1 MQRYHPASCT
11 SAVNNSAIVGPSAR
25 DAVRADSSSL
35 PGNFPLN
42 SRRPAPLTP
51 YKLKCEKEA
60 LNNRLGPPD
69 FLPQSPNCPEE
80 NLTRE
85 YAQSGY
91 RETVEGL
98 EESREILLTQIQA
111 FSKQL
116 VIKCKDATRKRL
128 RAIND
133 SRAQKRKAGQVY
145 GIPLSVSLL
154 TKPGIFPEQRPC
166 SEDFRRK
173 WIEGLSQQHKRLRSL
188 TDNIPHGYR
197 KRALFEVLIRNN
209 VPLLRAT
216 WFIKIT
222 YLNQVRPNSASISCG
237 AFDKAQLTR
246 TEFWTKDVVDYLE
259 CLVEEFFS
267 RSNSH
272 LTPPDKDRPQQMF
285 SVGFSHTKGD
295 PPSDT
300 ADGEEPSLH
309 FKWWYVVRLLQWHQA
324 EGLLLPSLIV
334 DWVLGQL
341 EENDVLEI
349 LELLL
354 PIIYGVLNTIVLSQT
369 YVRTLVRISVRF
381 IRDSFPGGSDLVD
394 NSRRAY
400 TTSALVEMLRYLVL
414 AVPDTFVALDCF
426 PFPPCI
432 VSHTVNDGNFG
443 SKAPED
449 AAKVRYTSAEIA
461 SPFRSKSI
469 DFQYQSSAF
478 DNVVSSI
485 QKCADNLA
493 KAVSPKFP
501 ICSVAKAVRAL
512 DKSLLHGDIGV
523 AYKYLFE
530 DCCNGSIYEGWF
542 EDVSPCLRMSLKWI
556 QTVNVAF
563 ACSVFF
569 LCEWATCDYR
579 DFWGAAPRDIKFT
592 GGKDFSQVY
601 IATRL
606 LKKKARDLESLSGL
620 RYENSSVLNSTIVKG
635 PNHQNSSFGRK
646 PVGHLF
652 EPKSR
657 LKRLGSTGSLDLF
670 ESPGPL
676 HDILVCWIDQH
687 EVQKGEGF
695 KRVQLLIVELV
706 RAGIFYP
713 HSYVRQLIVSGI
725 MDSNGPAVDSD
736 KRRRHQQMLKH
747 LPGSLMHAT
756 LDDGKIAQGKQ
767 LVEVINVYS
776 KERRLVLHGA
786 VCEQQ
791 SDIGSANVSYNRKRK
806 ICPTSD
812 KVSSSVTSVNQLKPI
827 QSFSSTSST
836 KSVKSEVDIEELKEA
851 ISLLLRLPNSSS
863 LPIDTSLDDTSGAGK
878 KSFVSGYGKIDIA
891 EAAHGCED
899 CRRAKK
905 QKVSDERNLYLHVS
919 SPIPSD
925 DEDMWWVKKGPKS
938 SETLKV
944 DPPLKT
950 TKPVSKGRRKTQ
962 SLAHLAASRI
972 EGSQG
977 ASTSHVCDNKVA
989 CPHHRSGIEGG
1000 ATRGVDGGKLDLGG
1014 DIVSIGKSIKQFRL
1028 TEKRAISSWLMT
1040 VVKQVFEE
1048 SEKPIPKAGQF
1059 GRSLT
1064 AVDDRNT
1071 IRWKLGEDQL
1081 SSILYLSDV
1090 CNDFVSGVKFL
1101 LWLLPKVLISSNST
1115 INNRRNILV
1124 LPKNVENQVCEVG
1137 EAYVLSSL
1145 QRYENILVAADLMS
1159 EALSS
1164 ITHRA
1169 MAIMASNG
1177 RISGSAVVAYA
1188 RYLLK
1193 KYSSMPS
1200 VIEWEKSFKATCDKR
1215 LIAELDPGSTLE
1227 GEMGLP
1233 LGVPAGVEDLDDFFR
1248 QKIGGG
1254 RLSRVGM
1261 SMRELVGRHVD
1272 DAFHYL
1278 FGKDRK
1284 VFSGGVPK
1292 VLATEKSDE
1301 GYQIAQKII
1310 TGLMEC
1316 IRHTGG
1322 AAQEGDPSL
1331 VSSAVSAIVG
1341 NLGSTVSKMPD
1352 FIVGGGSNFPSASGS
1367 LDFARRILCIHITC
1381 LCLLKE
1387 ALGERQSRVFEIALA
1402 TEAFSALAGVY
1413 SPGKTSR
1420 SQFQSLADPHDS
1432 NTHVFGDN
1440 SKVMVGRATKVAAA
1454 ISALVI
1460 GAVIQGVCSLERLVT
1475 LFRLKEGLDFIQF
1488 VRATRPNANGNTRTI
1503 GMHKIESSIE
1513 DYVHW
1518 FRLLVGNCR
1527 TVFDGLIVELLG
1539 EPSIVALF
1547 RMQRLL
1553 PLSLVLPP
1561 AYSIFSFVAWGPFI
1575 LNSAVTAREDV
1586 NQLCQSLTI
1595 AIGDI
1600 VRHLPF
1606 RDVCLRDSQGFY
1618 NHLMVDTSDVEFA
1631 SILELNGSDIPL
1643 KSMAFVPLRAR
1654 LFLNAIIDCKLPSS
1668 MYNQDDGSRI
1678 SGVGDGK
1685 GQYSERKMK
1694 LLDRLVHV
1702 LDTLQPAKFHWQWVE
1717 LRLLLNEQAIIEKL
1731 ETLETRDM
1739 SLADAV
1745 RLPSP
1750 SPEKV
1755 AASDNEKNFI
1765 EIILTR
1771 LLVRPDAASLFSD
1784 VIHLLGRSLEDS
1796 MLLQTKWFLGGQDV
1810 LFGRKSIRQRLTN
1823 IAESKGLSTKTMFWK
1838 PWGWCLSG
1846 SDTSYLEEGE
1856 VVEEGT
1862 DSRKYSQKSVQM
1874 LDDEVLHSSQQFV
1887 TERALIELVLPCID
1901 QSSEE
1906 SRNTFANDLIKQL
1919 NNIELQINS
1928 VTSGTSKQTG
1938 PVPSGIEG
1946 PVSKGSSRKM
1956 KGGSPGLARRLA
1968 ASTDS
1973 PLPSPAALRASM
1985 SLRLQLLLRLLPVI
1999 LEDREPS
2006 GRNMRHMLAS
2016 VILRLL
2022 GNRMVHE
2029 DANLTFFPTH
2039 SSMVKKEVESP
2050 SEASYSVFADLPGE
2064 SLFARMLLVLHGLLS
2079 SCQPSWLGVKTA
2091 AKSTNE
2097 TSKDSSALVR
2107 ELAESLQN
2115 ELHVM
2120 QLPDMIRWRIQ
2131 AAMPVPLPP
2140 GRCFLSYQPPTI
2152 SLSALSSFQSSPS
2165 THGIGSGNSSS
2176 MPQGSK
2182 MSSPRVVPSAPGK
2195 SKSLPPQQDY
2205 DTEID
2210 PWLLLEDGAGSSQS
2224 SSNAAVIGGG
2234 EHANFR
2240 ASYWLKGAVRVRRTD
2255 LTYIGAMD
2263 DDS

>member
-11 SAVNNSAIVGPSAR
+11 SAVNNSAIGGPSAR
-25 DAVRADSSSL
+25 DTVRADSSSL
-35 PGNFPLN
+35 PANFPLN
-42 SRRPAPLTP
+42 SRRPAPLTA

-69 FLPQSPNCPEE
+69 FHPQSSSCPEE

-85 YAQSGY
+85 YVQSGY

-98 EESREILLTQIQA
+98 EESREILLTQVQA
-111 FSKQL
+111 FSKHL

-145 GIPLSVSLL
+145 GVPLSVSLL

-166 SEDFRRK
+166 GEDFRKK

-188 TDNIPHGYR
+188 ADNVPHGYR

-246 TEFWTKDVVDYLE
+246 TEFWTNDVVDYLE

-272 LTPPDKDRPQQMF
+272 LTPPNKDRSPQMF

-295 PPSDT
+295 PPS
-300 ADGEEPSLH
+300 AVFDGEEPSLH
-309 FKWWYVVRLLQWHQA
+309 FKWWYVVRLLLWHQA

-354 PIIYGVLNTIVLSQT
+354 PIIYGVLDTIVLSQT

-426 PFPPCI
+426 PFPPCV

-443 SKAPED
+443 SKVPED
-449 AAKVRYTSAEIA
+449 ATKLRYTSAEVA

-485 QKCADNLA
+485 RKCANNLA
-493 KAVSPKFP
+493 KAVNPNFP
-501 ICSVAKAVRAL
+501 VCSVAKAVHAL

-542 EDVSPCLRMSLKWI
+542 EEVSPCLRMSLKWI

-569 LCEWATCDYR
+569 LCEWATCEYR
-579 DFWGAAPRDIKFT
+579 DFWSAAPQELKFT

-606 LKKKARDLESLSGL
+606 LKMKARDLQSLSGVKF
-620 RYENSSVLNSTIVKG
+620 ENSSGLNCTKG
-635 PNHQNSSFGRK
+635 SSHQNSLFGRK
-646 PVGHLF
+646 PVGNLF

-657 LKRLGSTGSLDLF
+657 LKKLGGNGSLDLF

-736 KRRRHQQMLKH
+736 KRRRHQQILKH
-747 LPGSLMHAT
+747 LPGSFMRAT
-756 LDDGKIAQGKQ
+756 LDDGKIAQGAQ

-776 KERRLVLHGA
+776 KERRLVLHGLI
-786 VCEQQ
+786 CEQQ
-791 SDIGSANVSYNRKRK
+791 SDITSANIPSNRKRK
-806 ICPTSD
+806 MCPTSD
-812 KVSSSVTSVNQLKPI
+812 KVSSSVTSVNQLKSLP
-827 QSFSSTSST
+827 SLPNTSSS
-836 KSVKSEVDIEELKEA
+836 KSVKSEVDMEELKEA
-851 ISLLLRLPNSSS
+851 ISLLLRFPNSSS
-863 LPIDTSLDDTSGAGK
+863 LPTDTGLDDATGTNK
-878 KSFVSGYGKIDIA
+878 KSVGSVYGKIDIA
-891 EAAHGCED
+891 EATHGCED

-905 QKVSDERNLYLHVS
+905 QKVSDERNLYLPGS

-938 SETLKV
+938 SEMLKV
-944 DPPLKT
+944 DPPVKT

-977 ASTSHVCDNKVA
+977 ASTSHVCDNRVA
-989 CPHHRSGIEGG
+989 CPHHRSGIEGD
-1000 ATRGVDGGKLDLGG
+1000 ATRTIDGSKLSG
-1014 DIVSIGKSIKQFRL
+1014 DIASIGKSLKRLRL

-1040 VVKQVFEE
+1040 AVKQFIEE
-1048 SEKPIPKAGQF
+1048 TEKTISKAGQF
-1059 GRSLT
+1059 GRSLAT
-1064 AVDDRNT
+1064 VDDRNT
-1071 IRWKLGEDQL
+1071 VRWKLGEDQL

-1090 CNDFVSGVKFL
+1090 CNDFISGVKFL
-1101 LWLLPKVLISSNST
+1101 LWLLPKVLISSNSSM
-1115 INNRRNILV
+1115 NSRRSILL

-1137 EAYVLSSL
+1137 EAYLLSSL
-1145 QRYENILVAADLMS
+1145 RRYENTLVAADLIS

-1164 ITHRA
+1164 VTHRA

-1177 RISGSAVVAYA
+1177 RISGSAAVVYA

-1200 VIEWEKSFKATCDKR
+1200 VVEWEKSFKATCDKR
-1215 LIAELDPGSTLE
+1215 LIAELDPGSTLD
-1227 GEMGLP
+1227 GELGLP
-1233 LGVPAGVEDLDDFFR
+1233 LGVPAGVEDLDDFIR

-1261 SMRELVGRHVD
+1261 NMRELVGRQVD

-1284 VFSGGVPK
+1284 VFSGGAPK

-1341 NLGSTVSKMPD
+1341 NLGSTVSKMAD
-1352 FIVGGGSNFPSASGS
+1352 FIVGGSSNIPSASGS

-1413 SPGKTSR
+1413 PSGKTSR

-1440 SKVMVGRATKVAAA
+1440 TKVIVGRATKVAAA

-1488 VRATRPNANGNTRTI
+1488 VRTTRSNANGNTRTI

-1561 AYSIFSFVAWGPFI
+1561 AYSIFSFVVWRPFI
-1575 LNSAVTAREDV
+1575 LNSAVTVREDV

-1618 NHLMVDTSDVEFA
+1618 NHLMMDTSDVDFA
-1631 SILELNGSDIPL
+1631 AILELNGSDIPL

-1654 LFLNAIIDCKLPSS
+1654 VFLNAIIDCKLPSS
-1668 MYNQDDGSRI
+1668 IYNQDDGSRI

-1717 LRLLLNEQAIIEKL
+1717 LRLLLNEQAVIEKL

-1745 RLPSP
+1745 RLASP

-1784 VIHLLGRSLEDS
+1784 VIHLFGRSLEDS
-1796 MLLQTKWFLGGQDV
+1796 MLLQAKWFLGGQDV

-1838 PWGWCLSG
+1838 PWGWCISG

-1874 LDDEVLHSSQQFV
+1874 LDNEVLHSSQQYV

-1919 NNIELQINS
+1919 NNIEQQINA

-1938 PVPSGIEG
+1938 SVPSGIEG
-1946 PVSKGSSRKM
+1946 PTSKGSSRKM
-1956 KGGSPGLARRLA
+1956 KGGSPGMARRSTS
-1968 ASTDS
+1968 STDS

-1985 SLRLQLLLRLLPVI
+1985 SLRLQLILRLLPVI

-2029 DANLTFFPTH
+2029 DANLTFCPTH
-2039 SSMVKKEVESP
+2039 SLIVKKEVESP
-2050 SEASYSVFADLPGE
+2050 SEASFAVFADLPGE
-2064 SLFARMLLVLHGLLS
+2064 SLFGRMLLILHGLLS
-2079 SCQPSWLGVKTA
+2079 SCQPSWLGLKTA

-2097 TSKDSSALVR
+2097 ASKDSTALVR

-2115 ELHVM
+2115 ELHCM

-2131 AAMPVPLPP
+2131 AAMPIPLPP

-2152 SLSALSSFQSSPS
+2152 PLSALSSFQSSIS
-2165 THGIGSGNSSS
+2165 TPGHGSGNSS

-2182 MSSPRVVPSAPGK
+2182 ITSPRVAPSASGK
-2195 SKSLPPQQDY
+2195 SKPLPPQQDH

-2224 SSNAAVIGGG
+2224 SSNAAVIGSG

-2240 ASYWLKGAVRVRRTD
+2240 ASYWLRGAVRVRRTD

>member
-11 SAVNNSAIVGPSAR
+11 SAVNNSAIGGPSAR
-25 DAVRADSSSL
+25 DAIRADSSSL
-35 PGNFPLN
+35 PANFPLN
-42 SRRPAPLTP
+42 SRRPAPLAP

-69 FLPQSPNCPEE
+69 YYPQTPSCPEE

-91 RETVEGL
+91 KETVEGL
-98 EESREILLTQIQA
+98 EEAREILLTQVQA
-111 FSKQL
+111 FSKHL
-116 VIKCKDATRKRL
+116 VIKCKDAIRKRL

-145 GIPLSVSLL
+145 GVPLSVSLL
-154 TKPGIFPEQRPC
+154 TKPGIFPEQKPC
-166 SEDFRRK
+166 SEDFRKK
-173 WIEGLSQQHKRLRSL
+173 WIEGLSQQHKHLRSL
-188 TDNIPHGYR
+188 ADNVPHGYR

-237 AFDKAQLTR
+237 AFDKAQLSR

-267 RSNSH
+267 RGNSH
-272 LTPPDKDRPQQMF
+272 LTPPNKDQSPQMF
-285 SVGFSHTKGD
+285 SVGFPHTKGD
-295 PPSDT
+295 PPS
-300 ADGEEPSLH
+300 AIFDGEEPSLH
-309 FKWWYVVRLLQWHQA
+309 FKWWYVVRLLLWHQA

-341 EENDVLEI
+341 EENDVLEF

-354 PIIYGVLNTIVLSQT
+354 PIIYGVLDTIVLSQT

-400 TTSALVEMLRYLVL
+400 TTSALVEMVRYLVL

-426 PFPPCI
+426 PFPPCV
-432 VSHTVNDGNFG
+432 VSHTVNEGNFG
-443 SKAPED
+443 SKVPED
-449 AAKVRYTSAEIA
+449 ATKLRYASAEVA
-461 SPFRSKSI
+461 SPFRSKGI

-485 QKCADNLA
+485 QKCTDSLA
-493 KAVSPKFP
+493 KAVNPEFP
-501 ICSVAKAVRAL
+501 VCSVAKAVHAL

-530 DCCNGSIYEGWF
+530 NCCNGSICEAWF
-542 EDVSPCLRMSLKWI
+542 EEVNPCLRMPLKWN

-579 DFWGAAPRDIKFT
+579 DFWSAAPRELKLT
-592 GGKDFSQVY
+592 GGKVFSQVY

-606 LKKKARDLESLSGL
+606 LKMKARDLRSLSG
-620 RYENSSVLNSTIVKG
+620 RKYENAIGLNSTIVKG
-635 PNHQNSSFGRK
+635 SSHQNSSFGRK
-646 PVGHLF
+646 PVGNLH

-657 LKRLGSTGSLDLF
+657 LKRSGGAGSLDLF

-695 KRVQLLIVELV
+695 ERVQFLIVELI

-713 HSYVRQLIVSGI
+713 HLYVRQLIVSGI
-725 MDSNGPAVDSD
+725 VDSNGPAVEPDR
-736 KRRRHQQMLKH
+736 RRRHQQILKY
-747 LPGSLMHAT
+747 LPGSFIHAT
-756 LDDGKIAQGKQ
+756 LDDGKIAQGAQ
-767 LVEVINVYS
+767 LVDIINVYS
-776 KERRLVLHGA
+776 KERRLVLHGLEW
-786 VCEQQ
+786 EQK
-791 SDIGSANVSYNRKRK
+791 SDISCANTSLNQKRK
-806 ICPTSD
+806 MCPTSD
-812 KVSSSVTSVNQLKPI
+812 KVSSSVTSVNQLKSI
-827 QSFSSTSST
+827 KSLSNMSTT
-836 KSVKSEVDIEELKEA
+836 KSIISEVDIEELKEA
-851 ISLLLRLPNSSS
+851 ISLLLRFPNSSS
-863 LPIDTSLDDTSGAGK
+863 TPTDTDLDDTTGTAK
-878 KSFVSGYGKIDIA
+878 KSFASVYGKIDIA
-891 EAAHGCED
+891 EATPGCED

-905 QKVSDERNLYLHVS
+905 RKVSDEKPLYLHGSS

-925 DEDMWWVKKGPKS
+925 DEDTWWVKKGPKS

-944 DPPLKT
+944 DPPVKT
-950 TKPVSKGRRKTQ
+950 TKPVLKGRRKTQ

-977 ASTSHVCDNKVA
+977 ASTSHVCDNRVA
-989 CPHHRSGIEGG
+989 CPHHRSGMEGDS
-1000 ATRGVDGGKLDLGG
+1000 TRPIDASKINHGG
-1014 DIVSIGKSIKQFRL
+1014 DIAFIGKSLKRLRL
-1028 TEKRAISSWLMT
+1028 TEKRAISSWFMT
-1040 VVKQVFEE
+1040 AVKQIIEE
-1048 SEKPIPKAGQF
+1048 TEKTSTKAGQF

-1071 IRWKLGEDQL
+1071 IRWKFGEDQL
-1081 SSILYLSDV
+1081 SSILYLTDV

-1115 INNRRNILV
+1115 MNSRRSILL
-1124 LPKNVENQVCEVG
+1124 LPRNVENQVCEVG
-1137 EAYVLSSL
+1137 EAYLLSSL
-1145 QRYENILVAADLMS
+1145 RRYENVLVAADLIS

-1164 ITHRA
+1164 IVHRA

-1177 RISGSAVVAYA
+1177 RISGSAAVVYA
-1188 RYLLK
+1188 RHLLK
-1193 KYSSMPS
+1193 KYGSIPS
-1200 VIEWEKSFKATCDKR
+1200 VIEWEKSFKTTCDKR
-1215 LIAELDPGSTLE
+1215 LIAELDPASSLD
-1227 GEMGLP
+1227 GELGLP

-1261 SMRELVGRHVD
+1261 SMRELVQRQVD

-1284 VFSGGVPK
+1284 VVTGGAPK
-1292 VLATEKSDE
+1292 VLASEKSAE

-1341 NLGSTVSKMPD
+1341 NLGSTVSKMAD
-1352 FIVGGGSNFPSASGS
+1352 FIAGGCSNFPSASGS
-1367 LDFARRILCIHITC
+1367 LDFVRRILCIHITC

-1413 SPGKTSR
+1413 PPGKPSR
-1420 SQFQSLADPHDS
+1420 SQFQLLADSHES
-1432 NTHVFGDN
+1432 NAHVFGD
-1440 SKVMVGRATKVAAA
+1440 STKVIGRATKIAAA

-1488 VRATRPNANGNTRTI
+1488 VRTTRSNANGNTRTM

-1553 PLSLVLPP
+1553 PLSLVLSP
-1561 AYSIFSFVAWGPFI
+1561 AYSIFSFVVWRPFI
-1575 LNSAVTAREDV
+1575 QNAAFTAREDV

-1618 NHLMVDTSDVEFA
+1618 NHLMNDTSDVEFA
-1631 SILELNGSDIPL
+1631 AILELNDIPL
-1643 KSMAFVPLRAR
+1643 KPMAFVPLRAR
-1654 LFLNAIIDCKLPSS
+1654 LFLNTIIDCKLPSS
-1668 MYNQDDGSRI
+1668 VYNQDDGSRI
-1678 SGVGDGK
+1678 SGVGDSK
-1685 GQYSERKMK
+1685 GHYSERKMK
-1694 LLDRLVHV
+1694 LLDRLVYV

-1717 LRLLLNEQAIIEKL
+1717 LRLLLNEQALIEKL
-1731 ETLETRDM
+1731 ETLETRDL

-1745 RLPSP
+1745 RLSSP

-1771 LLVRPDAASLFSD
+1771 LLVRPDAAPLFSD
-1784 VIHLLGRSLEDS
+1784 VIHLFGRSLEDS
-1796 MLLQTKWFLGGQDV
+1796 MLLQAKWFLGGQDV

-1838 PWGWCLSG
+1838 PWGWCISG
-1846 SDTSYLEEGE
+1846 SDSSYLEEGE

-1862 DSRKYSQKSVQM
+1862 DSSKYSQKSVEM
-1874 LDDEVLHSSQQFV
+1874 LDNEVLHSSQQHV

-1919 NNIELQINS
+1919 NNIEQQINA
-1928 VTSGTSKQTG
+1928 VTSGSSKQTG
-1938 PVPSGIEG
+1938 LVPSGIEG
-1946 PVSKGSSRKM
+1946 PTSKGSNRKM
-1956 KGGSPGLARRLA
+1956 KGGSPGLARR
-1968 ASTDS
+1968 STGSPDS

-1985 SLRLQLLLRLLPVI
+1985 SLRLQLILRLLPVI

-2022 GNRMVHE
+2022 GSRIVHE
-2029 DANLTFFPTH
+2029 DANLTFCPTH
-2039 SSMVKKEVESP
+2039 SSMVKKEVESS
-2050 SEASYSVFADLPGE
+2050 SEASLAIFADLPGE
-2064 SLFARMLLVLHGLLS
+2064 SLFGSMLLILHGLLS
-2079 SCQPSWLGVKTA
+2079 SCQPSWLGLKIA

-2097 TSKDSSALVR
+2097 TRKDSTALVR

-2115 ELHVM
+2115 ELHHM

-2131 AAMPVPLPP
+2131 AAMPIPLPSA
-2140 GRCFLSYQPPTI
+2140 RCLLSYQPPTI
-2152 SLSALSSFQSSPS
+2152 SPSALSPFQSRSS
-2165 THGIGSGNSSS
+2165 TPGLGSGNSS
-2176 MPQGSK
+2176 MPQGGK
-2182 MSSPRVVPSAPGK
+2182 VASPRVVPNAPGK
-2195 SKSLPPQQDY
+2195 SKHLPPQQDY

-2224 SSNAAVIGGG
+2224 SSNAAVIGAG

>member
-11 SAVNNSAIVGPSAR
+11 SAVNNSAIGGPSAR
-25 DAVRADSSSL
+25 DTVRADSSSL

-42 SRRPAPLTP
+42 SRRPAPLTA
-51 YKLKCEKEA
+51 YKLKCEKES

-69 FLPQSPNCPEE
+69 FHPQTSSCPEE

-85 YAQSGY
+85 YVQSGY

-98 EESREILLTQIQA
+98 EESREILLTQVQA
-111 FSKQL
+111 FSKHL

-145 GIPLSVSLL
+145 GVPLSVSLL

-166 SEDFRRK
+166 GEDFRKK

-188 TDNIPHGYR
+188 ADNVPHGYR

-237 AFDKAQLTR
+237 AFDKAQLSR

-259 CLVEEFFS
+259 CLVEEFIS

-272 LTPPDKDRPQQMF
+272 LTPPNKDRSPQMF

-295 PPSDT
+295 PP
-300 ADGEEPSLH
+300 AVFDGEEPSLH
-309 FKWWYVVRLLQWHQA
+309 FKWWYVVRLLLWHQA

-354 PIIYGVLNTIVLSQT
+354 PIIYGVLDTIVLSQT

-394 NSRRAY
+394 NSRRVY

-426 PFPPCI
+426 PFPRCV
-432 VSHTVNDGNFG
+432 VSHTVNDGSFG
-443 SKAPED
+443 SKVPED
-449 AAKVRYTSAEIA
+449 VTKLRYTSAEVA
-461 SPFRSKSI
+461 SPLRSKSI

-485 QKCADNLA
+485 RKCADNLA
-493 KAVSPKFP
+493 KVVNPKFP
-501 ICSVAKAVRAL
+501 VCSVAKAVHAL

-530 DCCNGSIYEGWF
+530 DCCNGSINEGWF
-542 EDVSPCLRMSLKWI
+542 EEVSPCLRMSLKWI

-569 LCEWATCDYR
+569 LCEWATCEYR
-579 DFWGAAPRDIKFT
+579 DFWSAAPRELKFT

-606 LKKKARDLESLSGL
+606 LKMKARDLQSVSGL
-620 RYENSSVLNSTIVKG
+620 KFETSSGLNSTKG
-635 PNHQNSSFGRK
+635 SSHQNSLLGRK
-646 PVGHLF
+646 PVGNLF

-657 LKRLGSTGSLDLF
+657 LKKLGGNGSLDLF

-736 KRRRHQQMLKH
+736 KRRRHQQILKH
-747 LPGSLMHAT
+747 LPGSFVCAT
-756 LDDGKIAQGKQ
+756 LDDGKIAQGAQ

-776 KERRLVLHGA
+776 KERRLVLHGL
-786 VCEQQ
+786 VYEQL
-791 SDIGSANVSYNRKRK
+791 SDIGSANIPSNRKRK
-806 ICPTSD
+806 MCPTSD
-812 KVSSSVTSVNQLKPI
+812 KVSSSVTSVNQLKSIPP
-827 QSFSSTSST
+827 FSNTGST
-836 KSVKSEVDIEELKEA
+836 KRLKSEVDIEALKEA
-851 ISLLLRLPNSSS
+851 ISLLLRFPNSSS
-863 LPIDTSLDDTSGAGK
+863 LPTDTGLDDPSGSGK
-878 KSFVSGYGKIDIA
+878 KSFASVYAKIDIA
-891 EAAHGCED
+891 EATHGCED

-905 QKVSDERNLYLHVS
+905 QKVSDERNLYLHAS

-944 DPPLKT
+944 DPPVKT

-977 ASTSHVCDNKVA
+977 ASTSHVCDNRVA
-989 CPHHRSGIEGG
+989 CPHHRSGIEGD
-1000 ATRGVDGGKLDLGG
+1000 ATRAIDNSKISG
-1014 DIVSIGKSIKQFRL
+1014 DIASIGKSLRKLRL

-1040 VVKQVFEE
+1040 AVKQFIEE
-1048 SEKPIPKAGQF
+1048 TEKTISKAGQF

-1064 AVDDRNT
+1064 TVDDRIT
-1071 IRWKLGEDQL
+1071 IRWKLAEDQL

-1115 INNRRNILV
+1115 MNSRRSILL
-1124 LPKNVENQVCEVG
+1124 LPKNVENQVFEVG
-1137 EAYVLSSL
+1137 EAYLLSSL
-1145 QRYENILVAADLMS
+1145 RRYENILVAADLIS

-1164 ITHRA
+1164 VTHRA

-1177 RISGSAVVAYA
+1177 RISGSAAVVYA

-1200 VIEWEKSFKATCDKR
+1200 VVEWEKTFKATYDQR
-1215 LIAELDPGSTLE
+1215 LIAELDPGSTLD
-1227 GEMGLP
+1227 GELGLP

-1261 SMRELVGRHVD
+1261 NMRELVGRQVD

-1278 FGKDRK
+1278 LGKDRK
-1284 VFSGGVPK
+1284 VFSGTAPK
-1292 VLATEKSDE
+1292 VLATDKSDE

-1310 TGLMEC
+1310 IGLMEC

-1341 NLGSTVSKMPD
+1341 NLSTTVSKISD
-1352 FIVGGGSNFPSASGS
+1352 SIVGGSSNIPSASGS
-1367 LDFARRILCIHITC
+1367 LDFAKRILSIHVTC

-1413 SPGKTSR
+1413 PSGKTSR
-1420 SQFQSLADPHDS
+1420 SQFQSLADSHDS

-1440 SKVMVGRATKVAAA
+1440 SKVIGKATKVAAA

-1460 GAVIQGVCSLERLVT
+1460 GAVIQGVCSLERLVA

-1488 VRATRPNANGNTRTI
+1488 VRTTRSNANGNTRTI

-1561 AYSIFSFVAWGPFI
+1561 AYSIFTFVVWRPFI
-1575 LNSAVTAREDV
+1575 LNSAVTVREDV

-1606 RDVCLRDSQGFY
+1606 RDICLRDSQGFY
-1618 NHLMVDTSDVEFA
+1618 NHLMMDTSDVEFA
-1631 SILELNGSDIPL
+1631 AILELNGSDIPT

-1668 MYNQDDGSRI
+1668 MYNQDDGTRI

-1685 GQYSERKMK
+1685 GQYPERKMK

-1731 ETLETRDM
+1731 ETRDM

-1745 RLPSP
+1745 RLASP
-1750 SPEKV
+1750 SPERV

-1784 VIHLLGRSLEDS
+1784 VIHLFGRSLEDS
-1796 MLLQTKWFLGGQDV
+1796 MLLQAKWFLGGQDV

-1838 PWGWCLSG
+1838 PWGWCISG

-1862 DSRKYSQKSVQM
+1862 DSRKYNQKSVQM
-1874 LDDEVLHSSQQFV
+1874 LDNEVLHSGQQYV

-1919 NNIELQINS
+1919 NNIEQQINA

-1938 PVPSGIEG
+1938 SVPSGIEG
-1946 PVSKGSSRKM
+1946 PTSKGSSRKM
-1956 KGGSPGLARRLA
+1956 KGGSPGMARRSTG
-1968 ASTDS
+1968 STDS
-1973 PLPSPAALRASM
+1973 SLPSPAALRASM
-1985 SLRLQLLLRLLPVI
+1985 SLRLQLILRLLPVI

-2029 DANLTFFPTH
+2029 DANLTFCPTH

-2050 SEASYSVFADLPGE
+2050 SEASFAAFADLPGE
-2064 SLFARMLLVLHGLLS
+2064 SIFGRMLLILHGLLS
-2079 SCQPSWLGVKTA
+2079 SCQPSWLGLKNA

-2097 TSKDSSALVR
+2097 TSKESSSLVR

-2115 ELHVM
+2115 ELHCM

-2131 AAMPVPLPP
+2131 AAMPIPLPP

-2152 SLSALSSFQSSPS
+2152 PHSALSSFQSSIS
-2165 THGIGSGNSSS
+2165 TPGHGSGNSS

-2182 MSSPRVVPSAPGK
+2182 ISSPRVVPSAPGK
-2195 SKSLPPQQDY
+2195 SKPLPPQQDH

-2224 SSNAAVIGGG
+2224 SSNSAVIGSG

-2240 ASYWLKGAVRVRRTD
+2240 ASNCLKGAVRVRRTD